1 VCVNVTNI
9 QTNPNQMATSF
20 DALFVG
26 HTHRPKSISREP
38 LQNKSHK
45 IKLVVLFDRPDP
57 HPSAFCTESLTESIL
72 RQDVGP
78 VLPNNVLWSAVCFCG
93 CISVLS
99 LFVKF
104 FVKIPL
110 FWNSHFRCYC
120 CCSAVHSHSR
130 PQQRK
135 RQYFLLV
142 KGSGWER
149 LRGVE

>member
-1 VCVNVTNI
+1 ML
-9 QTNPNQMATSF
+9 QTSRPTQTRWPHHLMHYLWDTHTGLNPFRGN
-20 DALFVG
+20 LY
-26 HTHRPKSISREP
+26 
-38 LQNKSHK
+38 K
-45 IKLVVLFDRPDP
+45 IKAIKSNWLCFFERPDP

-78 VLPNNVLWSAVCFCG
+78 VLPNNVLWSGVCFCG

-99 LFVKF
+99 LLVKF

-130 PQQRK
+130 PRQRK

-142 KGSGWER
+142 KVSGWER